1 MVDPERYWNLAAGP
15 STSRPPHSARRW
27 ITVERLPGGCTLY
40 RPPSWEPASGKQA
53 TPPEA
58 PPRNRMVKRHATKG
72 G

>member
-40 RPPSWEPASGKQA
+40 RLPGQESAAGQQA
-53 TPPEA
+53 TPPRA
-58 PPRNRMVKRHATKG
+58 PLRNGTVERHATKRG
-72 G
+72 